1 MCVWQNAAGVVR
13 QMSQQPT
20 IDRIV
25 QGEQWLETTAVCK
38 DKGKMSTGRRRDCSE
53 DSDSGKEG
61 EMSQST
67 ANMTINKDTINK

>member
-1 MCVWQNAAGVVR
+1 
-13 QMSQQPT
+13 
-20 IDRIV
+20 
-25 QGEQWLETTAVCK
+25 
-38 DKGKMSTGRRRDCSE
+38 MSTGRRRDCSE